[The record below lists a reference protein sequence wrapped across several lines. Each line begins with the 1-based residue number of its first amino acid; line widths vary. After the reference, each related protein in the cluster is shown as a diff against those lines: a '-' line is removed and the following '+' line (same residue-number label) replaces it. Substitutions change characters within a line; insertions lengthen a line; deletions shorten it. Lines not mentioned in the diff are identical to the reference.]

1 MNGWNGI
8 TALGGMGVMA
18 AAAAAIALWLAAGH
32 CWRLALKWCLLFCAG
47 MALVVATKVAFIGWG
62 IGIYS
67 LQFAGISGHAMRAAA
82 IFPVAFFVLLKNAGA
97 SKRRAGVAAG
107 VACAAL
113 IAVSRV
119 VVRAHPVSEALSG
132 GLLGFAVA
140 FVLIRHVRGAR
151 ALTMNRPLVAL
162 SLCALLFT
170 PTLAPVP
177 TEQWMTQLALFAS
190 GHARPFT
197 HADWERAHAPPA
209 PR

>member
-18 AAAAAIALWLAAGH
+18 PAAAAIALWLAAGH
-32 CWRLALKWCLLFCAG
+32 CWRLALKWCALFGAG

-67 LQFAGISGHAMRAAA
+67 VQFAGFSGHAMRAAA
-82 IFPVAFFVLLKNAGA
+82 IFPVALFVLLKNASA
-97 SKRRAGVAAG
+97 PRRRAGVAAG
-107 VACAAL
+107 AAGAAL
-113 IAVSRV
+113 IAASRV
-119 VVRAHPVSEALSG
+119 VVHAHPVSEALSG
-132 GLLGFAVA
+132 ALLGFAVA
-140 FVLIRHVRGAR
+140 LVLFCHVRGAR
-151 ALTMNRPLVAL
+151 ELTMNRPLVAL

-190 GHARPFT
+190 GHAQPFT
-197 HADWERAHAPPA
+197 HADWARAHA
-209 PR
+209 R